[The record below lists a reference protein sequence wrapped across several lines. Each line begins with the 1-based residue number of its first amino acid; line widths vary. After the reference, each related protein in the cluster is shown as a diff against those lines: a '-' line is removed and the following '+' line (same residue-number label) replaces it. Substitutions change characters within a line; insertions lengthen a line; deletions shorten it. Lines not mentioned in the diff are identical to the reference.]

1 MTICHYDLKPSNIL
15 LDDDLCAHVSDFGL
29 ASYGIMLLEMFTGK
43 RPTDSMFI
51 DNFSLHNYV
60 KFSLPDHVMEIIDSM
75 IILKEMEGLNENK
88 HGEGEFAKLK
98 SCLESILQLGVIC
111 SAELPHEIMDS
122 GNVVKEL
129 HRITKVY
136 NE

>member
-1 MTICHYDLKPSNIL
+1 MTICHCDLKPSNVL

-29 ASYGIMLLEMFTGK
+29 ARFLSANTNLSNNAHSK
-43 RPTDSMFI
+43 
-51 DNFSLHNYV
+51 
-60 KFSLPDHVMEIIDSM
+60 
-75 IILKEMEGLNENK
+75 MEGLNKNK

-111 SAELPHEIMDS
+111 SAELPHERMDS
-122 GNVVKEL
+122 GNVVEEL